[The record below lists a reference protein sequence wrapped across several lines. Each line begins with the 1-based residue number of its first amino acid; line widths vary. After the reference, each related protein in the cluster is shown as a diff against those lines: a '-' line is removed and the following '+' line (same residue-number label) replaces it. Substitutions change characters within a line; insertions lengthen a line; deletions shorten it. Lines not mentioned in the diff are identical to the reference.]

1 MLKRIVT
8 QPLALLLIVYCLL
21 ATTYSVIV
29 PPWEASDEQWH
40 YPMVKTLA
48 DNRLALPVQVPGEVT
63 AWRQE
68 GSQPPLY
75 YMLGA
80 ILTFWIDTSDM
91 GTARWINPHADIGIV
106 VPDGN
111 YNMAIHD
118 PAVESFPWRGT
129 ILALHL
135 VRLLSVALGAV
146 TVAMTYRLAEE
157 LFPNRRAIWLGAAAF
172 VAFNPMFLFIS
183 GSVNNDNLSTAI
195 ASVLLVQVIRLL
207 KRTDV
212 PSIRTLIFIGVM
224 AGAGMLAKFNIGFF
238 LPLIALVL
246 AVLSYRLRDWR
257 LFVRGAL
264 ITGGLTI
271 LIGGWWYVRNW
282 QLYGDPTGLNVF
294 LDIVGRRT
302 IPANW
307 AQLWS
312 ERDTFLMSY
321 WGFFGGV
328 NVPLPMWMYTVFNAI
343 AAVGIVGCIIPIRK
357 AINIA
362 LSTESRL
369 PILVGRA
376 ITLVWIAVLFVGL
389 IRWTM
394 DTWASQGRLMFAAIA
409 PISLWIAVGLW
420 RIGTWLPRLKAGLLA
435 ISSSWFATASV
446 IAAVMLIAA
455 YQMPAL
461 TQELPTQAKLDAYYY
476 FDNVPSVGSKDYIV
490 IGAYEAAQCPTKIEQ
505 TVQVGG
511 YVTFCQLFAIHSEVE
526 FGRNWTLFIHLV
538 NEDGLIVAQR
548 DVYLG
553 QGQLPATLVDDV
565 IQRQAERGQMAILRN
580 TFAIKLPDYA
590 TAPQSLKVQ
599 LGFYDPQ
606 SGQRMQAAIMSTNL
620 PQVIESGVREIGQI
634 QVQPRQSSLNVP
646 NPMSVNFGDE
656 AELVGYDISKLV
668 MQPDDE
674 VTVTLYW
681 RGKRPLTTDYR
692 VFVQILQPNTTNVFA
707 SHDGMPAEWTRPT
720 STWRPDEIIED
731 KHTFKIPPDVP
742 LDTWQLSV
750 GMYQLIE
757 APSGQEFHRLRV
769 ITPDGGM
776 ADDYIYL
783 TRVKFIPK

>member
-1 MLKRIVT
+1 MLKRIAA
-8 QPLALLLIVYCLL
+8 QPLAALLIVYIVV
-21 ATTYSVIV
+21 ASAYSLIT

-48 DNRLALPVQVPGEVT
+48 DNRLALPVQVPGQVT

-75 YMLGA
+75 YMMGA
-80 ILTFWIDTSDM
+80 VLTFWIDTSDID
-91 GTARWINPHADIGIV
+91 TARWINPHADIGVI

-118 PAVESFPWRGT
+118 PAVEAFPWKGT
-129 ILALHL
+129 ILALHV

-157 LFPNRRAIWLGAAAF
+157 LFPERRAIWLGAASF
-172 VAFNPMFLFIS
+172 TAFNPMFLFIS
-183 GSVNNDNLSTAI
+183 GSVNNDNLSTAV
-195 ASVLLVQVIRLL
+195 ASVLLVEVIRLL
-207 KRTDV
+207 KRTDA
-212 PSIRTLIFIGVM
+212 PPIRTLVYIGVM

-246 AVLSYRLRDWR
+246 AVLAYRLRDWR
-257 LFVRGAL
+257 MFVRGAV

-271 LIGGWWYVRNW
+271 AIAGWWYVRNW

-321 WGFFGGV
+321 WGFFGGL
-328 NVPLPMWMYTVFNAI
+328 NVPLPLWMYTVFNGI
-343 AAVGIVGCIIPIRK
+343 AAVGIVGCIVPTRK
-357 AINIA
+357 MSDSGTSRAIV
-362 LSTESRL
+362 
-369 PILVGRA
+369 VGRL
-376 ITLVWIAVLFVGL
+376 ITLLWIVVLFVGL
-389 IRWTM
+389 LRWTSE
-394 DTWASQGRLMFAAIA
+394 TWASQGRLMFAAIA
-409 PISLWIAVGLW
+409 PISLWMAVGLW
-420 RIGTWLPRLKAGLLA
+420 RIGRWVPRLKTGLLV
-435 ISSSWFATASV
+435 ISGSWFAGASV
-446 IAAVMLIAA
+446 IAAVLLIAA
-455 YQMPAL
+455 YRWPVFTITDAASIESGGSRFYETMPSTAN
-461 TQELPTQAKLDAYYY
+461 QNYIA
-476 FDNVPSVGSKDYIV
+476 VGDSED
-490 IGAYEAAQCPTKIEQ
+490 AQCPATFDV
-505 TVQVGG
+505 TVQVGE
-511 YVTFCQLFAIHSEVE
+511 YATFCQLFSLPVAATLT
-526 FGRNWTLFIHLV
+526 RDWTVFVHLV
-538 NEDGLIVAQR
+538 NDDGLIVAQR

-553 QGQLPATLVDDV
+553 QGQLPTRLLSKAVRSQFKAGGTGM
-565 IQRQAERGQMAILRN
+565 ISLRN
-580 TFAIKLPDYA
+580 TFAIRIPDYA
-590 TAPQSLKVQ
+590 VAPQTLTAQ
-599 LGFYDPQ
+599 LGFYDPR
-606 SGQRMQAAIMSTNL
+606 SGERMSVTDGDPEGM
-620 PQVIESGVREIGQI
+620 REIGRI
-634 QVQPRQSSLNVP
+634 HVQPRPSTLNAP

-668 MQPDDE
+668 MRQGDE

-731 KHTFKIPPDVP
+731 KHTFTIPADAP

-750 GMYQLIE
+750 GMYQLVE
-757 APSGQEFHRLRV
+757 SSDGQQFRRLRV

-776 ADDYIYL
+776 ADDYVYL
-783 TRVKFIPK
+783 TRVKFVPK